1 MLRHTFAIRAA
12 WLPGAVVSLLRH
24 VHFLPVS
31 AIRSSNRVFRCFD
44 VSMFRSHRRNVSTL
58 GSMYH
63 DTVIEVYCDIAIP
76 SRTVL
81 PTVLLNGMVWQ
92 FGDGDGVQSS
102 TAEFHSLALL
112 ILDFGIVSIVHVHS
126 SHQVPSVAM
135 RVVSCHL
142 RRRIVVRVA
151 EQNQELRRAL
161 KEGERSGCTLFVYD
175 ASILLLGEV
184 PPGSAVSV
192 NVQPLIQ
199 ALSGRVHSLRRGA
212 QVELL

>member
-1 MLRHTFAIRAA
+1 
-12 WLPGAVVSLLRH
+12 
-24 VHFLPVS
+24 
-31 AIRSSNRVFRCFD
+31 
-44 VSMFRSHRRNVSTL
+44 
-58 GSMYH
+58 MYH

-76 SRTVL
+76 SNRAVL